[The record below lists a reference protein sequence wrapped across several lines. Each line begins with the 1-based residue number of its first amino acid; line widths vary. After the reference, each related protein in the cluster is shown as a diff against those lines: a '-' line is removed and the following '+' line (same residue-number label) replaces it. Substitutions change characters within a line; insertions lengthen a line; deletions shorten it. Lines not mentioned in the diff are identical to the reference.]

1 MVKKLRIGI
10 IGCGRIAVVKHFP
23 AFAKAKDRVD
33 LVAFCDIEIE
43 RAIEAAEKYGV
54 PGAETYKD
62 YRDLLKDK
70 SIDVV
75 YILTPNNS
83 HSP

>member
-43 RAIEAAEKYGV
+43 RAIEAA
-54 PGAETYKD
+54 
-62 YRDLLKDK
+62 
-70 SIDVV
+70 
-75 YILTPNNS
+75 
-83 HSP
+83 

>member
-43 RAIEAAEKYGV
+43 RAIEVLRSMAFPV
-54 PGAETYKD
+54 
-62 YRDLLKDK
+62 LKHIK
-70 SIDVV
+70 TTV
-75 YILTPNNS
+75 TC
-83 HSP
+83 